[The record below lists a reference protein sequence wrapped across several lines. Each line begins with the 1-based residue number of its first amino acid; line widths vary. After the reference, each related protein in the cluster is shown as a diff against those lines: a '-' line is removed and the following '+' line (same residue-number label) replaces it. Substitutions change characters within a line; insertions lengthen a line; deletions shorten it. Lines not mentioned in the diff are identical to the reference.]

1 MPAAAL
7 ADSER
12 LYFLHTIH
20 YIALMKFRNFLYLI
34 IFSSGVFGCASSP
47 NLPYSTPPARPQAA
61 SAERSEALLQ
71 ALLALG
77 TDYRYGGASPVT
89 GYDCS
94 GLVAHVFRQAWG
106 LRLPHNA
113 RAQSE
118 YGAPVSLAELQP
130 GDLVFF
136 NTQHRAFSHVGIYL
150 GNGRFVH
157 APRTGE
163 EVKVERLR
171 IRYWMSRFDGARRL
185 APPDLKSV
193 ASRGR

>member
-1 MPAAAL
+1 ML
-7 ADSER
+7 RNS
-12 LYFLHTIH
+12 LYF
-20 YIALMKFRNFLYLI
+20 I
-34 IFSSGVFGCASSP
+34 IFCASVVGCASP
-47 NLPYSTPPARPQAA
+47 QQTPDWTPPSRPAPA

-77 TDYRYGGASPVT
+77 TDYRYGGASAAT

-94 GLVAHVFRQAWG
+94 GLVAHVFKQAWG

-113 RAQSE
+113 RAQSD
-118 YGAPVSLAELQP
+118 YGTPVSLAELQP

-163 EVKVERLR
+163 EVRVERLHM
-171 IRYWMSRFDGARRL
+171 RYWMSRFDGARRL
-185 APPDLKSV
+185 APPDLQPV